1 MTRYVAGRLLQL
13 VPLAW
18 VVVTLVFVPMRLIP
32 GDPATVLLG
41 VEATEAQRAAF
52 RARLGLDAPLHV
64 QYLRYLGRLVHGDLG
79 RSISYREEVATL
91 LARTVPATL
100 ELASAALLL
109 ALLIA
114 VPLGVLAAVFR
125 GGALDWL
132 STLLAVGGAA
142 VPGFWLGIM
151 FILLFSVTLG
161 WLPSTGRAGPPWTV
175 EGLRHLALPALTL
188 ALALLASTTRLTRS
202 AMLEVLA
209 DDYVRTARAKGVG
222 EWWVVGRHALR
233 NALIPVVTNIGLQA
247 GALLGGA
254 LLIETVYAWPGLGRL
269 GVDAM
274 LRRDFPLIQGVVL
287 GAVGAFALVNLLV
300 DCLYA
305 GLDPRIRYQE

>member
-13 VPLAW
+13 VPLLW

-41 VEATEAQRAAF
+41 VEATEEQRAAF
-52 RARLGLDAPLHV
+52 RARLGLDAPVHV
-64 QYLRYLGRLVHGDLG
+64 QYLRYLGRLAHGDLG
-79 RSISYREEVATL
+79 RSLSYREDVATL
-91 LARTVPATL
+91 IGRTLPATL
-100 ELASAALLL
+100 ELAGAALLVAML
-109 ALLIA
+109 VA
-114 VPLGVLAAVFR
+114 VPLGILAAVFR

-132 STLLAVGGAA
+132 STFLAVGGAA

-151 FILLFSVTLG
+151 FVLLFSVTLG
-161 WLPSTGRAGPPWTV
+161 WLPSTGRSGPPWTV

-188 ALALLASTTRLTRS
+188 TLALLASTTRLTRS

-209 DDYVRTARAKGVG
+209 DDYVRTARSKGLG